1 MSSLNVE
8 ADAANG
14 PYNSLS
20 SLREVHT
27 KLLKRYKEGENEEVL
42 TEIETFVR
50 RACATGTVLDN
61 ENDRDAAQ
69 SLLDYWMTVI
79 YRARRNMADATLE
92 EFDPSLAP
100 KLDDSL
106 CPYRGLNAF
115 QEEDTDLFF
124 GRRRLIEALIE
135 KTKETRLMFV
145 VGPSGSGKSSLVLAG
160 LIPTLKNGAA
170 LESKNWQY
178 FPRIVPGPEPLKSL
192 ATALNK
198 IYRQPAE
205 WVSQQSEKLKQDPR
219 QLLNIIESGG
229 SEPAVLIVDQ
239 FEEVFTLCTNDE
251 SRDAFINNLVA
262 LTEAPG
268 PRHLV
273 ILTLRT
279 DFETYLV
286 QNQPLMSLFEKG
298 QVRVM
303 PLTATD
309 LRDAIEEPARRIGL
323 KFEDGVVDTLV
334 KDILGEPAGLPLL
347 QFALLRLWKM
357 REDGRNRITLKDYR
371 KLGGARR
378 ALALTADEFYQSLSD
393 EKQITAK
400 RILLRLARPSG
411 NAEVTSNPV
420 KRSSLYFEAPYR
432 VDEVLNELC
441 EAGLVRI
448 TKGETKENDKV
459 EVAHE
464 ALVRNW
470 GTLVD
475 WIEKDRASMRQR
487 LRLTASAE
495 QWLEHG
501 KDAGGLLG
509 GSLLEEALKY
519 DDLNDLE
526 KEFVRMSQETAE
538 RAEREKEETRLREKE
553 LEQSNLL
560 ALQQKNEAIARNA
573 TRLRLFLIISAVLTL
588 FSFVAAGFAISNSR
602 QAKRDAARA
611 TANEVRAT
619 ENEAR
624 ATIQEAEAKHQ
635 AEIANSLKEQAKNAS
650 LSAMEQKDEALKQT
664 KIAKYQEEQARI
676 ESEKAK
682 EQFKIAEARRVEAEQ
697 ATLHAKFAEKQAGE
711 NLVKLEELRKRQ
723 AGLIQDRDDADA
735 YLKRGKLDQA
745 IERYKKI
752 LPEFTSA
759 NNSKDAGHVMSALA
773 RAYRAMEDK
782 NKRKG
787 LKDEAQKNHADS
799 ETNYQSALA
808 LLKSDLEEA
817 EKHPGEDK
825 TNLIEAHEKLAQFHE
840 EQVEPSVAEIH
851 YLAALELQEQVLKSR
866 RSYSA
871 SFDDEVDKLAE
882 FYRSQ
887 NNPDSPAKLEALYKR
902 VLTTK
907 EQIFGAA
914 HKWVYDSLK
923 DLARFYREQ
932 GNNKE
937 AEPLYLKALEIVQTV
952 RKEAP
957 GELKD
962 NPWVIQF
969 LVEGQK
975 DLGDLNRDQGKNAE
989 AEQYYEQALT
999 FRTSAPG
1006 EQEKAM
1012 MAEIQAKLAD
1022 VLRKQGKNEEALK
1035 NYNEAIKIF
1044 KQNPESNTLSLA
1056 SSFNAVGEIYL
1067 EQPNPDYQKAS
1078 ESFVNVGGVVN
1089 VYSDKQAEK
1098 DELARSLIHL
1108 SNIRYTR
1115 PGQNQLQ
1122 AEGNIKYA
1130 DGLINR
1136 ARLISPNAQ
1145 AMESEI
1151 LQKHL
1156 DDLGRNFTHGGTTG
1170 NESAYE
1176 QILSSKEE
1184 KINAGDLTQVE
1195 SAEVVIHGLEAVYR
1209 TQGNYEKLIA
1219 LYKRALN
1226 IRIKAHNDANTPD
1239 VYKTY
1244 NDIGEL
1250 YLYLKD
1256 YKSTEESY
1264 QNALN
1269 IVERVFGKDQGSA
1282 LVVTSLL
1289 NLAGVYRAQGK
1300 YAQAEPLYKQA
1311 MLNLENGKR
1320 KDTLEMADILERY
1333 AEVLQNTNRATEA
1346 SKLTE
1351 DAKAIRS
1358 KLTLGL
1364 KKN

>member
-115 QEEDTDLFF
+115 QEEDRDLFF

-170 LESKNWQY
+170 LESNNWQY
-178 FPRIVPGPEPLKSL
+178 FPRIVPGAEPLKNL

-198 IYRQPAE
+198 FYRQPGE

-219 QLLNIIESGG
+219 QLLNIIASGG

-286 QNQPLMSLFEKG
+286 QNPTLMSLFEKG

-323 KFEDGVVDTLV
+323 KFEDGVVDALV

-432 VDEVLNELC
+432 VDDVLNKLC

-501 KDAGGLLG
+501 KDVGGLLG
-509 GSLLEEALKY
+509 SGSLLEEALKY

-526 KEFVRMSQETAE
+526 KEFVRMSKETAE
-538 RAEREKEETRLREKE
+538 RAEQEKEEARLREKE

-573 TRLRLFLIISAVLTL
+573 TRLRLFLIISAVLSL
-588 FSFVAAGFAISNSR
+588 FSLFAAGVAISNSR

-624 ATIQEAEAKHQ
+624 ATTQEAEAKHQ
-635 AEIANSLKEQAKNAS
+635 AEIANSLKEEAK
-650 LSAMEQKDEALKQT
+650 EQKDEALKQT

-682 EQFKIAEARRVEAEQ
+682 EQAKIAESLQLKSELATRRAES
-697 ATLHAKFAEKQAGE
+697 AEKEARK
-711 NLVKLEELRKRQ
+711 NLVALKALQKRQ
-723 AGLIQDRDDADA
+723 QGLIQDRDDADA

-745 IERYKKI
+745 IERYTKI
-752 LPEFTSA
+752 LPEFTAA
-759 NNSKDAGHVMSALA
+759 NNNKDAQHVMSGLA
-773 RAYRAMEDK
+773 RAYRAMADK
-782 NKRKG
+782 NERRG

-799 ETNYQSALA
+799 RANYQSALA

-817 EKHPGEDK
+817 EKNPGEDK
-825 TNLIEAHEKLAQFHE
+825 TNLIEVHEKLAQFHE
-840 EQVEPSVAEIH
+840 EQDEPGVAETH
-851 YLAALELQEQVLKSR
+851 YLAALELQEQVLRSG

-882 FYRSQ
+882 FYRSR

-902 VLTTK
+902 ALTTK
-907 EQIFGAA
+907 EQVVGATD
-914 HKWVYDSLK
+914 KWVYDSLK

-932 GNNKE
+932 GNNE
-937 AEPLYLKALEIVQTV
+937 AAEPLYRKAVEIVQTV
-952 RKEAP
+952 MKEAP
-957 GELKD
+957 EAYKGSPEM
-962 NPWVIQF
+962 VQF
-969 LVEGQK
+969 LVEGQR
-975 DLGDLNRDQGKNAE
+975 DLGDLYKDQGNNAK
-989 AEQYYEQALT
+989 AEQSYTQALT
-999 FRTSAPG
+999 FHTATPG
-1006 EQEKAM
+1006 EQEMAVKAD
-1012 MAEIQAKLAD
+1012 IQAKLAD

-1035 NYNEAIKIF
+1035 NYIEAIKIF
-1044 KQNPESNTLSLA
+1044 KQNLESNALNLA
-1056 SSFNAVGEIYL
+1056 SSFNAVGEIYRD
-1067 EQPNPDYQKAS
+1067 QPNPNYQKAS
-1078 ESFVNVGGVVN
+1078 ESFLNVQGVVN
-1089 VYSDKQAEK
+1089 VYSDQQAEK
-1098 DELARSLIHL
+1098 DELARSLINL
-1108 SNIRYTR
+1108 ASISYTR
-1115 PGQNQLQ
+1115 PGQNSLQ
-1122 AEGNIKYA
+1122 AQGDVKYA
-1130 DGLINR
+1130 DDLINR

-1145 AMESEI
+1145 AMESNI

-1156 DDLGRNFTHGGTTG
+1156 EDLGKGFTHGGTTG
-1170 NESAYE
+1170 NESTYE
-1176 QILSSKEE
+1176 EVLKLKED
-1184 KINAGDLTQVE
+1184 KINAGDLAQVE

-1209 TQGNYEKLIA
+1209 AQGNYEKLVA
-1219 LYKRALN
+1219 LYKRALD
-1226 IRIKAHNDANTPD
+1226 IRIKEHNDANTPD

-1256 YKSTEESY
+1256 YKSAEESY
-1264 QNALN
+1264 QNALD

-1282 LVVTSLL
+1282 LVVTSLI
-1289 NLAGVYRAQGK
+1289 NLADVYRAQGK

-1346 SKLTE
+1346 GKLKE

-1358 KLTLGL
+1358 KLMLGI
-1364 KKN
+1364 KKS